1 MNYSLLAAT
10 PLFRG
15 ITQTE
20 IESMLICLNAREREY
35 PKDTAILRAGDT
47 THELGLVLAEV
58 FPLRAMIFGETR
70 QFSIILA
77 PAVYLLKPMRVF
89 RVKH

>member
-47 THELGLVLAEV
+47 THELGLVLAGSV
-58 FPLRAMIFGETR
+58 
-70 QFSIILA
+70 SIESDKRMKRNCRKVQTGRTIG
-77 PAVYLLKPMRVF
+77 
-89 RVKH
+89 